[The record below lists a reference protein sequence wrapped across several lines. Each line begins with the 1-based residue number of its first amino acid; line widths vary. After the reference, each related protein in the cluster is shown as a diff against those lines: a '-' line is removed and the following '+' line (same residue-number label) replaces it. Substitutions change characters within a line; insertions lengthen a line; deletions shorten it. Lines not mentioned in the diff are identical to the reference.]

1 MSFGP
6 RRLAA
11 LGFLLAVSSLGVV
24 SLLWAD
30 TVHLKNGGTI
40 ACDSIEERG
49 ADLVLRVGKMTIV
62 VPRDE
67 VERIEVGPK
76 TGKPAP
82 PPSGASP
89 SQPGASGSA
98 AAPSGA
104 GEAKGHE
111 AEGDAK
117 ADAARLEELKRR
129 LQAEPLAR
137 DENRRQIV
145 ALLDRM
151 GERALSERKPEEARR
166 RFTEAAGYDPADL
179 RARRGL
185 GAALL
190 MLDRTAEARTTI
202 ERALLD
208 APQDADLNYLLGE
221 AFERLGRADQALAA
235 LEKAYA
241 ARPTPTLRD
250 RIATLKRQHGVDGAY
265 RRSEA
270 ARFTLT
276 YDGARTSPQLEAE
289 ILAFLEGQYPEL
301 ALLFDYSPAES
312 IAVILYPEQ
321 DFYAATAANRDVAG
335 LYDGKVRVP
344 SGGLRRLDPGAREV
358 LRHELA
364 HAFIAGK
371 SRGACPRWL
380 HEGLA
385 QWVEGRR
392 PGPAGETRLAREY
405 RAEPSRWG
413 TLFDYDSALSF
424 VAYLLAQHGQT
435 ALNDV
440 LAVMGRGL
448 TAEAAFVEVL
458 RDPLP
463 TLRTAWGDE
472 LVRDHLP

>member
-1 MSFGP
+1 MAP
-6 RRLAA
+6 RLRRYAA
-11 LGFLLAVSSLGVV
+11 LGLLLAVPSPLP
-24 SLLWAD
+24 AD

-40 ACDSIEERG
+40 ACDRVEERG
-49 ADLVLRVGKMTIV
+49 TDLVLRIGKMTIV

-67 VERIEVGPK
+67 VARVESEPK
-76 TGKPAP
+76 
-82 PPSGASP
+82 SGASAP
-89 SQPGASGSA
+89 KPAATPPGGATVASPAAPAPGAPPAEADGSKSD
-98 AAPSGA
+98 P
-104 GEAKGHE
+104 
-111 AEGDAK
+111 K

-129 LQAEPLAR
+129 LAGQPLAR

-151 GERALSERKPEEARR
+151 GERALSDRQPEEARR
-166 RFTEAAGYDPADL
+166 RFTEAISYEPADL

-185 GAALL
+185 GASLL
-190 MLDRTAEARTTI
+190 MLDRTAEARATI

-221 AFERLGRADQALAA
+221 TLERMGKSDEAMAA
-235 LEKAYA
+235 LQKSYA
-241 ARPTPTLRD
+241 ARPTPSLRD
-250 RIATLKRQHGVDGAY
+250 RLETLKRQHGVDGAY

-270 ARFTLT
+270 ARFTVS
-276 YDGARTSPQLEAE
+276 YDGARTSPGLEAE
-289 ILAFLEGQYPEL
+289 ILAFLEAQYPEL
-301 ALLFDYSPAES
+301 ALLFDYTPAES
-312 IAVILYPEQ
+312 IAVVLYPEK
-321 DFYAATAANRDVAG
+321 DFYAATAADRDVAG

-344 SGGLRRLDPGAREV
+344 SGGLKRLDPGARGV

-371 SRGACPRWL
+371 SRGAAPRWL

-385 QWVEGRR
+385 QWVEGLR
-392 PGPAGETRLAREY
+392 PGRAGEERLAREY
-405 RAEPSRWG
+405 RAEPARWG

-424 VAYLLAQHGQT
+424 VAYLMAQHGPT

-440 LAVMGRGL
+440 LAAMGRGQ
-448 TAEAAFVEVL
+448 APEAALRQVL

-463 TLRTAWGDE
+463 ALKTAWGEE

>member
-1 MSFGP
+1 MS
-6 RRLAA
+6 RRLRCAA
-11 LGFLLAVSSLGVV
+11 LALLLALPSAVA
-24 SLLWAD
+24 AD

-40 ACDSIEERG
+40 ACDRIEARG
-49 ADLVLRVGKMTIV
+49 TDLVLRVGKMTIV

-67 VERIEVGPK
+67 VARIE
-76 TGKPAP
+76 TAP
-82 PPSGASP
+82 PGDA
-89 SQPGASGSA
+89 AA
-98 AAPSGA
+98 AAPTAPAVDGTA
-104 GEAKGHE
+104 GPSAGPGESKS
-111 AEGDAK
+111 DPK

-129 LQAEPLAR
+129 LNTQPLAR

-151 GERALSERKPEEARR
+151 GERALADRQPEEARR
-166 RFTEAAGYDPADL
+166 RFSEAATYDPADL

-185 GAALL
+185 AASLL

-208 APQDADLNYLLGE
+208 APQDGDLL
-221 AFERLGRADQALAA
+221 D
-235 LEKAYA
+235 
-241 ARPTPTLRD
+241 TLR
-250 RIATLKRQHGVDGAY
+250 RQHGVDGAY

-270 ARFTLT
+270 ARFTVS
-276 YDGARTSPQLEAE
+276 YDGARTAPGLEAE
-289 ILAFLEGQYPEL
+289 ILAFLEAQYPEL
-301 ALLFDYSPAES
+301 ALMFDYTPAES
-312 IAVILYPEQ
+312 IAVVLYPEK

-344 SGGLRRLDPGAREV
+344 SGGLKRLDPDARAV

-371 SRGACPRWL
+371 SRGAAPRWL

-385 QWVEGRR
+385 QWVEGLR
-392 PGPAGETRLAREY
+392 PGEAGETRLARAY

-424 VAYLLAQHGQT
+424 VAWLMAQHGFP

-440 LAVMGRGL
+440 LAAMGRGQPP
-448 TAEAAFVEVL
+448 EAALQQVL

-463 TLRTAWGDE
+463 ALKTAWGEE